1 MAVKKPIS
9 LTDFS
14 VSFVSVF
21 RGRRSARF
29 LLFPRTIDAGTAMKL
44 ELYLFFL
51 SFLAPG
57 LTSFFFLPRT
67 SSFFDVSIVAVCAPV
82 DGFQRRLRN
91 LHSSRA
97 VFLSLSLPVFLAR
110 SSWFLVNVCKRIHG
124 SRHKRERERERERE
138 RKKERERETWHARR
152 GDAR

>member
-44 ELYLFFL
+44 ELYLFFFV
-51 SFLAPG
+51 FLGARVDV
-57 LTSFFFLPRT
+57 LFFFA
-67 SSFFDVSIVAVCAPV
+67 SNVVFF
-82 DGFQRRLRN
+82 
-91 LHSSRA
+91 
-97 VFLSLSLPVFLAR
+97 
-110 SSWFLVNVCKRIHG
+110 
-124 SRHKRERERERERE
+124 
-138 RKKERERETWHARR
+138 
-152 GDAR
+152 

>member
-97 VFLSLSLPVFLAR
+97 VFLSLVALNRFISPIGFSHLHGYLVQLNSMFWTIWSTALR
-110 SSWFLVNVCKRIHG
+110 SATHC
-124 SRHKRERERERERE
+124 
-138 RKKERERETWHARR
+138 
-152 GDAR
+152 